1 MQNRKSIITCHSL
14 IIIILLSSTTADAGV
29 LVLKNGDRITGEIKH
44 IWDAEITI
52 EPEYSDEFTV
62 DLSVVD
68 QIISDRK
75 FEIELQDGR
84 NVLAQLAGSG
94 EDGRQIVSTGT
105 ETIQIALADIFELVE
120 PEEDFD
126 WESHVDFSTV
136 INSGNTTTTSGL
148 LRADSTIRVPNH
160 RHLIDFSASHESTD
174 DVTTKEQSFVRYDYN
189 WFFNEPW
196 FLATQLSGERDPIIE
211 LDHRTI
217 VSLGVGRDIWYTPR
231 LILSVQLGV
240 GAQTEEIGGFAEDSS
255 VATWTLRYRQRFMN
269 NDLELFHDH
278 TITDNLGGR
287 TNTSYKTTTGVRY
300 EITNLLYA
308 NLSFDYDYET
318 DPAMNVE
325 KEDSTLLVGIGAEF

>member
-1 MQNRKSIITCHSL
+1 M
-14 IIIILLSSTTADAGV
+14 LLFSTTADADV

-52 EPEYSDEFTV
+52 EPEYTDEFSV
-62 DLSVVD
+62 DLPAVD

-84 NVLAQLAGSG
+84 KVFAQLAGAD

-105 ETIQIALADIFELVE
+105 ETIQIALVDIFELEE

-136 INSGNTTTTSGL
+136 INTGNTDTTSGY

-160 RHLIDFSASHESTD
+160 RHLIELSASYESTD
-174 DVTTKEQSFVRYDYN
+174 EFTTKDQRFARYDYN
-189 WFFNEPW
+189 WFFNDPW
-196 FLATQLSGERDPIIE
+196 FLAAQLSGESDPIIE

-231 LILSVQLGV
+231 LALSVQLGL
-240 GAQTEEIGGFAEDSS
+240 GAQTEEIGGFSEDSS
-255 VATWTLRYRQRFMN
+255 VATWTLRYRQGFLN
-269 NDLELFHDH
+269 NDFELIHDH
-278 TITDNLGGR
+278 TINKNIGGR
-287 TNTSYKTTTGVRY
+287 TNTSYRTSTGIRY
-300 EITNLLYA
+300 EITDLLYVTFT
-308 NLSFDYDYET
+308 FDYDYET
-318 DPAMNVE
+318 DPAPDVGS
-325 KEDSTLLVGIGAEF
+325 EDGTLLIGIGAEF

>member
-1 MQNRKSIITCHSL
+1 MQSPKSIIVCNSL
-14 IIIILLSSTTADAGV
+14 IIIMLLSSTTADAGV

-75 FEIELQDGR
+75 FEIELKDGR
-84 NVLAQLAGSG
+84 QVLAQLAGSDD
-94 EDGRQIVSTGT
+94 DGRQVVSTGT

-136 INSGNTTTTSGL
+136 INSGNTKSTTGL
-148 LRADSTIRVPNH
+148 LHADSTIKVPNH
-160 RHLIDFSASHESTD
+160 RHLIEFSASHESAD
-174 DVTTKEQSFVRYDYN
+174 DVTTKEQSLLKYDYH

-196 FLATQLSGERDPIIE
+196 FMSSQISAERDPIIE
-211 LDHRTI
+211 LDHRAI

-231 LILSVQLGV
+231 LTLSVQLGL
-240 GAQTEEIGGFAEDSS
+240 GAQTEEIGGFTEDSS
-255 VATWTLRYRQRFMN
+255 VATWTLRYRQEILN

-278 TITDNLGGR
+278 TITKNLGGR
-287 TNTSYKTTTGVRY
+287 TNTSYKTSTGVRY
-300 EITNLLYA
+300 KITDLLYA
-308 NLSFDYDYET
+308 NFTFNYDYET
-318 DPAMNVE
+318 DPAPGVGS
-325 KEDSTLLVGIGAEF
+325 EDGTLLVGIGAEF

>member
-1 MQNRKSIITCHSL
+1 MQNRKSIIICNYL
-14 IIIILLSSTTADAGV
+14 IVISLLSSATAGAGV

-62 DLSVVD
+62 DLAAVD
-68 QIISDRK
+68 QIITDRK

-84 NVLAQLAGSG
+84 NVLAQLAGSD

-126 WESHVDFSTV
+126 WESHVDFSTA
-136 INSGNTTTTSGL
+136 INSGNTTSTTGL

-160 RHLIDFSASHESTD
+160 RHLIEFTASHESAD
-174 DVTTKEQSFVRYDYN
+174 DVTTKEQSLLKYDYH

-196 FLATQLSGERDPIIE
+196 FLSTQISGERDPIIE
-211 LDHRTI
+211 LDHRAI

-231 LILSVQLGV
+231 LTLSVQLGL
-240 GAQTEEIGGFAEDSS
+240 GAQTEEIGGMTEDSS
-255 VATWTLRYRQRFMN
+255 VATWTLRYRQEFLN
-269 NDLELFHDH
+269 NDFELFHNH
-278 TITDNLGGR
+278 TITHNLDGR
-287 TNTSYKTTTGVRY
+287 TNTSYKTSTGVRY
-300 EITNLLYA
+300 EITDLLYV
-308 NLSFDYDYET
+308 NFTFDYDYET
-318 DPAMNVE
+318 DPAPGVGS
-325 KEDSTLLVGIGAEF
+325 EDSTLLVGIGAEF

>member
-1 MQNRKSIITCHSL
+1 MQELELIVRYKAL
-14 IIIILLSSTTADAGV
+14 IIIILLFSTTADAGV
-29 LVLKNGDRITGEIKH
+29 LVLKNGDQITGEIKH

-52 EPEYSDEFTV
+52 EPEYTDEFSV
-62 DLSVVD
+62 DVSAVD
-68 QIISDRK
+68 QIITDRK

-84 NVLAQLAGSG
+84 NVLAQLAGSD

-105 ETIQIALADIFELVE
+105 ETIQIALTDIFELVE

-136 INSGNTTTTSGL
+136 INTGNTTSTTGV

-160 RHLIDFSASHESTD
+160 RHLIELSGSYESTD

-196 FLATQLSGERDPIIE
+196 FMATQLSGERDPIIE

-231 LILSVQLGV
+231 LALSMQLGV
-240 GAQTEEIGGFAEDSS
+240 GAQTEEIGGFSEDSS
-255 VATWTLRYRQRFMN
+255 VATWTLRYRQGFLN
-269 NDLELFHDH
+269 NDFELFHDH
-278 TITDNLGGR
+278 TITKNVGGR
-287 TNTSYKTTTGVRY
+287 TNTSYKTSTGIRY
-300 EITNLLYA
+300 EMTDLLYV
-308 NLSFDYDYET
+308 NFTFDYDYET

-325 KEDSTLLVGIGAEF
+325 KDDSTLLVGIGAEF